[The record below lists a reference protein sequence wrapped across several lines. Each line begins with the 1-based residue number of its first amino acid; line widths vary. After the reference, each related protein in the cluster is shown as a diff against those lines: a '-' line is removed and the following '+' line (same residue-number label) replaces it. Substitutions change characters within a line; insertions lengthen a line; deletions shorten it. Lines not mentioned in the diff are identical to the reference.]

1 MVPRAAFF
9 DFGGTLF
16 SYRSVQG
23 TPYHPLLRE
32 ALGRLGVGPE
42 AGSAGP
48 AWRRASADAFRAF
61 HTRPYYLHKELFQE
75 TFRRFAALLGR
86 EASGEV
92 LEWFH
97 GAQRDL
103 VVQGFELRPGCVETL
118 TALRAAGIHTAIV
131 SNIDEDYLVPMIERA
146 GLAPHLDAWTS
157 SEAAGSCKPHAA
169 IFEHALRLAGARPA
183 EAVFVGDSPEHDIA
197 GARRIGLRT
206 ILIRDGDLENP
217 GAGAGEAGEPDHVVH
232 DLREIP
238 ALLGLRDLAQRP

>member
-1 MVPRAAFF
+1 MPTRAALF

-23 TPYHPLLRE
+23 TPFHPLMRR
-32 ALGRLGVGPE
+32 ALARLGVGPE

-48 AWRRASADAFRAF
+48 AWRRASADAFRDF
-61 HTRPYYLHKELFQE
+61 HERPYYLHKELFQE

-86 EASGEV
+86 EASADD

-97 GAQRDL
+97 AAQRDL
-103 VVQGFELRPGCVETL
+103 VVQGFALRPGCVEML
-118 TALRAAGIHTAIV
+118 AALRGAGIHAAIV
-131 SNIDEDYLVPMIERA
+131 SNIDDDYLVPMLERA
-146 GLAPHLDAWTS
+146 RLAPHLDAWTS
-157 SEAAGSCKPHAA
+157 SEAARSCKPHAA
-169 IFEHALRLAGARPA
+169 IFEHALALAGVAPA

-197 GARRIGLRT
+197 GARRLGLRT

-217 GAGAGEAGEPDHVVH
+217 GAGAGEAGTPDHVIE

-238 ALLGLRDLAQRP
+238 ALLGV